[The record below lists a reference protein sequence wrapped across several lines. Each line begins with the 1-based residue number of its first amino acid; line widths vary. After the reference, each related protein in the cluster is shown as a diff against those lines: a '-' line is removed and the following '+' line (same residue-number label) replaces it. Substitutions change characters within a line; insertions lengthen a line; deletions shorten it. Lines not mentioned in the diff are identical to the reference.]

1 MPYQVLP
8 PSTDTRPGLPPV
20 KIFWSLTGSTRIWL
34 KYMGRSLQPLI
45 WVQVFP
51 PSSERYTPLPLGSG
65 AAGVAP
71 RPPAAPPPPPPL
83 PPVQAGS
90 VPAVQPLPPPPPP
103 PPPPPKPPPPAA
115 ASNCAAV
122 TVPAVTAAVSC
133 APVTV

>member
-20 KIFWSLTGSTRIWL
+20 KIFWSLAGSTRIWL

-65 AAGVAP
+65 AAGGAP
-71 RPPAAPPPPPPL
+71 RAPAAPPPPPPPPL

-90 VPAVQPLPPPPPP
+90 APAVQPLPPPP

-115 ASNCAAV
+115 ANNCADV
-122 TVPAVTAAVSC
+122 TVPA
-133 APVTV
+133 